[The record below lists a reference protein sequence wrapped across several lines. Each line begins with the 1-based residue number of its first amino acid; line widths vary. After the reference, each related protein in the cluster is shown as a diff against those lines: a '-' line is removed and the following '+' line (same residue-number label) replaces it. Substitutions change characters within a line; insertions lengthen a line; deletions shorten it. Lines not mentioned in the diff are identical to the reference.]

1 MIPAIEE
8 RKEKLQRE
16 IEALTQEYQ
25 VDLPKQIAEARA
37 LGDLKENSEFHAARE
52 RQAHVKVR
60 IDQLGRQISQLNQIA
75 SSQDDSPTIGFG
87 SQVVVLERNSQKR
100 SEFTLAQPSDD
111 DLAEGEI
118 SIGSP
123 VGKALRG
130 HTVGEEV
137 IVRVPAGEKRF
148 YIEKITTLLG
158 KVYEATGD

>member
-52 RQAHVKVR
+52 RQAHVKAR

-75 SSQDDSPTIGFG
+75 SSQADSPAIGYG
-87 SQVVVLERNSQKR
+87 SQVVVLERNYQAR
-100 SEFTLAQPSDD
+100 SEFTLAQPGD

-158 KVYEATGD
+158 KVYEAAGD